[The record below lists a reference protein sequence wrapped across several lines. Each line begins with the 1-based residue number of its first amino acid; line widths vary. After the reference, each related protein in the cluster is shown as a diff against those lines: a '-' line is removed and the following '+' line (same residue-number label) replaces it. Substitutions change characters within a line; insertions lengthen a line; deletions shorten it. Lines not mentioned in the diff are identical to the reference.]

1 MRRLDGTL
9 NTNIKSQKSA
19 QVIGGITYDFIAGK
33 KEPVKL
39 KIVAEVYY
47 KDLWDQ
53 ISYNVDNVRVRYS
66 GNNDSKGYAKG
77 IDFRINGEFVSGFES
92 WLNLSFLD
100 TKEKIYGVQHKDVT
114 GQPVDYVPRP
124 TSRIFA
130 GSLYFQDYL
139 PKNKNFRTHL
149 QLNFGSGLPFGP
161 PGENLVQ
168 RNAVRFKTY
177 QRVDIGFSYQL
188 WDEINRDEKPHN
200 LFKFTR
206 KTWISLEVFNL
217 MDVQNVASVNWVKDF
232 NNIYYFFPVNLT
244 SRRFNLKLR
253 MDL

>member
-1 MRRLDGTL
+1 M
-9 NTNIKSQKSA
+9 Q
-19 QVIGGITYDFIAGK
+19 Y
-33 KEPVKL
+33 VK
-39 KIVAEVYY
+39 Y
-47 KDLWDQ
+47 KF
-53 ISYNVDNVRVRYS
+53 Y
-66 GNNDSKGYAKG
+66 
-77 IDFRINGEFVSGFES
+77 
-92 WLNLSFLD
+92 
-100 TKEKIYGVQHKDVT
+100 
-114 GQPVDYVPRP
+114 QP
-124 TSRIFA
+124 
-130 GSLYFQDYL
+130 LYFQDYL

-217 MDVQNVASVNWVKDF
+217 LDISNTISYLWVT
-232 NNIYYFFPVNLT
+232 NNKGDSFAVPNYLT
-244 SRRFNLKLR
+244 RRKLNLKLTVKF
-253 MDL
+253 

>member
-1 MRRLDGTL
+1 M
-9 NTNIKSQKSA
+9 
-19 QVIGGITYDFIAGK
+19 
-33 KEPVKL
+33 
-39 KIVAEVYY
+39 
-47 KDLWDQ
+47 
-53 ISYNVDNVRVRYS
+53 DNVRVRYS

-130 GSLYFQDYL
+130 GSLYFQDY
-139 PKNKNFRTHL
+139 
-149 QLNFGSGLPFGP
+149 FGP